1 MTHSLDKFY
10 SHTQIRRA
18 AHLLAAGGVIACPTE
33 AVWGFSCDP
42 FDAQAVARIL
52 SLKQRPVEKGL
63 ILVAGDEAQLD
74 FLLAGLPAEIRRK
87 LALSWPGANTWLV
100 PHCSTVPDW
109 IHGRFD
115 TVAVRVSGHPLMRRL
130 CRDFGGP
137 LVSTSA
143 NQAGRPALRNRLGV
157 QVQFGDVLDGIL
169 AGPLGGVSQP
179 STIRDA
185 FTDEVFRA

>member
-1 MTHSLDKFY
+1 MKHRPEQYY

-42 FDAQAVARIL
+42 YDEEAVARIL
-52 SLKQRPVEKGL
+52 TLKQRPVEKGL
-63 ILVAGDEAQLD
+63 ILVAGDESQLA
-74 FLLAGLPAEIRRK
+74 FLLDQLPPEIRRK
-87 LALSWPGANTWLV
+87 IALSWPGANTWLV
-100 PHCSTVPDW
+100 PHHSAVPEW
-109 IHGRFD
+109 VHGRFD
-115 TVAVRVSGHPLMRRL
+115 TVAVRVSGHPLVRRL
-130 CRDFGGP
+130 CLDYGGP

-143 NQAGRPALRNRLGV
+143 NLAGKPALRNRLGV

-169 AGPLGGVSQP
+169 SGRLGGVSQP